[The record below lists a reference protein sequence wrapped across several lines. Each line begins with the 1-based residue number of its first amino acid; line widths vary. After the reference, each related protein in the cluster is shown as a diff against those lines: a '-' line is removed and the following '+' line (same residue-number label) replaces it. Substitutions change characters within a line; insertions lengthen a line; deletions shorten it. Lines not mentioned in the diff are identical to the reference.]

1 MKKIL
6 VSFFLCVCT
15 MVAGAVGVDTVE
27 YAPVANLEYIHNS
40 IASKYDIT
48 VPYNS
53 AADIYSIANMKYLL
67 TTIDVAN
74 QMQGNQTDYGTGEFA
89 TEYAVNTI
97 TVDTAIDTLIKI
109 MDTPPADSDEPEP
122 GDEILVPPYVFA
134 IKTSATDS
142 FEINI
147 AAKGTFTIDWG
158 DGTVETYNQ
167 TSSYTKPYSH
177 KYADSGPQTIRFAGQ
192 ATEYYSSYNPA
203 TISFSSKG
211 IISEII
217 GSLGKIFPTLADGS
231 QPSFYQTFSYASNVT
246 RLPKKLFSGI
256 TGKPISSM
264 FYQTF
269 YNMYNLTEIPENL
282 FGGLDG
288 APGSSMFYQ
297 TFYNC
302 SSVKSLPNKLFGNLY
317 GTPAMYMFYGTFY
330 NCTGLTG
337 EIPLGFFGD
346 FENNIK
352 SYMFGYAFYNC
363 NGLTGPSARM
373 PDGTYIYNYF
383 TKGTGYYPTSK
394 MYYNC
399 TGLSD
404 YSSIPSS
411 AK

>member
-1 MKKIL
+1 MKKIIL
-6 VSFFLCVCT
+6 FICACVYSIST
-15 MVAGAVGVDTVE
+15 WAVE
-27 YAPVANLEYIHNS
+27 YAPIANLAYIHNA
-40 IASKYDIT
+40 IADKYDIT
-48 VPYNS
+48 IQYNPAVTDIT
-53 AADIYSIANMKYLL
+53 AAANMKYLL
-67 TTIDVAN
+67 TAIDVAN
-74 QMQGNQTDYGTGEFA
+74 TKQGQQTNYGVGEYATEFA
-89 TEYAVNTI
+89 ANII
-97 TVDTAIDTLIKI
+97 TVDTAINTLIK
-109 MDTPPADSDEPEP
+109 PKQEAEEDEPEP
-122 GDEILVPPYVFA
+122 GDELLTPPYVFA
-134 IKTSATDS
+134 IKTSATNS
-142 FEINI
+142 FSFDI
-147 AAKGTFTIDWG
+147 AAKGTFTVDWG
-158 DGTVETYNQ
+158 DGTVETFTQ
-167 TSSYTKPYSH
+167 TSSYTKSYSH
-177 KYADSGPQTIRFAGQ
+177 SYATSQPQLIRFAGQ
-192 ATEYYSSYNPA
+192 ATEYYSSYDPA
-203 TISFSSKG
+203 TIGFSSKG

-231 QPSFYQTFSYASNVT
+231 QPSFHKTFSYASNVT

-256 TGKPISSM
+256 TGKPISGM

-269 YNMYNLTEIPENL
+269 YNMYSLTEIPENL

-302 SSVKSLPNKLFGNLY
+302 SSVKSLPNKLFGNLH
-317 GTPAMYMFYGTFY
+317 GAPAMYMFYGTFY

-346 FENNIK
+346 YENNKK
-352 SYMFGYAFYNC
+352 SYMFQQTFYNC
-363 NGLTGPSARM
+363 SGLTGPSARM

-383 TKGTGYYPTSK
+383 TKGTGYYPTSG

>member
-1 MKKIL
+1 
-6 VSFFLCVCT
+6 

-27 YAPVANLEYIHNS
+27 YAPVANLEYIHS
-40 IASKYDIT
+40 AIASKYDIT

-89 TEYAVNTI
+89 TEYAANTI

-134 IKTSATDS
+134 IKTSETNS
-142 FEINI
+142 FTINI

-167 TSSYTKPYSH
+167 TSSTKSYSH
-177 KYADSGPQTIRFAGQ
+177 KYDDSGPQTIRLAGQ
-192 ATEYYSSYNPA
+192 ATEYYSSYDPA

-231 QPSFYQTFSYASNVT
+231 QPSFYQTFYYASNIT

-256 TGKPISSM
+256 TGKPISYM

-269 YNMYNLTEIPENL
+269 YNMSSLTEIPENL

-302 SSVKSLPNKLFGNLY
+302 SSVKSLPNKLFGNLH
-317 GTPAMYMFYGTFY
+317 GTPAMYMFSGTFY

-346 FENNIK
+346 YENNIK
-352 SYMFGYAFYNC
+352 SYMFQQTFYNC
-363 NGLTGPSARM
+363 SGLTGPSARM

>member
-6 VSFFLCVCT
+6 VSLFLCVCT

-27 YAPVANLEYIHNS
+27 YAPVANLEYIHS
-40 IASKYDIT
+40 AIANKYDIT

-74 QMQGNQTDYGTGEFA
+74 QMQGNQTNYGTGEFA
-89 TEYAVNTI
+89 TEYAANSI

-134 IKTSATDS
+134 IKISATDS
-142 FEINI
+142 FAVNI

-158 DGTVETYNQ
+158 DGTVGTYNQ
-167 TSSYTKPYSH
+167 TSSSTKPYSH
-177 KYADSGPQTIRFAGQ
+177 KYANKEPQTIRFAGQ
-192 ATEYYSSYNPA
+192 ATEYYSSYEPA

-256 TGKPISSM
+256 TGKPISYM

>member
-1 MKKIL
+1 
-6 VSFFLCVCT
+6 

-27 YAPVANLEYIHNS
+27 YAPVANLEYIHS
-40 IASKYDIT
+40 AIANKYDIT

-74 QMQGNQTDYGTGEFA
+74 QMQGNQTNYGTGEFA
-89 TEYAVNTI
+89 TEYAANTI

-142 FEINI
+142 FAVNI

-167 TSSYTKPYSH
+167 TSSTKSYSH
-177 KYADSGPQTIRFAGQ
+177 KYVDSGPQTIRLAGQ
-192 ATEYYSSYNPA
+192 ATEYYSSYEPA

-231 QPSFYQTFSYASNVT
+231 QPSFYHPFSYASNVT

-256 TGKPISSM
+256 TGKPISYM

-352 SYMFGYAFYNC
+352 SYMFGYVFYNC

>member
-6 VSFFLCVCT
+6 VSLFLCVCT

-27 YAPVANLEYIHNS
+27 YAPVANLEYIHS
-40 IASKYDIT
+40 AIASKYDIT

-89 TEYAVNTI
+89 TEYAANTI

-109 MDTPPADSDEPEP
+109 MDIPPSDSDEPEP
-122 GDEILVPPYVFA
+122 GEEILVPPYVFA
-134 IKTSATDS
+134 IKISATDS
-142 FEINI
+142 FSISI
-147 AAKGTFTIDWG
+147 AAKGSFTIDWG
-158 DGTVETYNQ
+158 DGTVETKNPSS
-167 TSSYTKPYSH
+167 TSSTTYSH
-177 KYADSGPQTIRFAGQ
+177 PYAENKPQTIRLAGQ
-192 ATEYYSSYNPA
+192 ATEYYSSYEPA
-203 TISFSSKG
+203 TISFSSKAS
-211 IISEII
+211 ISEII
-217 GSLGKIFPTLADGS
+217 GSLGQIFPTLADGS
-231 QPSFYQTFSYASNVT
+231 QPSFHQTFAYANNVT

-269 YNMYNLTEIPENL
+269 YNLYNLTEIPENL

-297 TFYNC
+297 TFFNC
-302 SSVKSLPNKLFGNLY
+302 SSVKSLPNKLFGNLH
-317 GTPAMYMFYGTFY
+317 GTPAISMFYGTFE

-346 FENNIK
+346 YENNIK
-352 SYMFGYAFYNC
+352 TSMFGRTFYNC
-363 NGLTGPSARM
+363 SGLTGPSARM

-383 TKGTGYYPTSK
+383 TKGTGYYPMSK
-394 MYYNC
+394 MYSNC

-404 YSSIPSS
+404 YSSMPSS
-411 AK
+411 VK

>member
-1 MKKIL
+1 
-6 VSFFLCVCT
+6 

-27 YAPVANLEYIHNS
+27 YAPVANLEYIHS
-40 IASKYDIT
+40 AIASKYDIT

-89 TEYAVNTI
+89 TEYAANTI

-109 MDTPPADSDEPEP
+109 MDTPPSDSDEPEP
-122 GDEILVPPYVFA
+122 GEEILVPPYVFA
-134 IKTSATDS
+134 IKISATDS
-142 FEINI
+142 FTINI
-147 AAKGTFTIDWG
+147 AAKGTFIIDWG
-158 DGTVETYNQ
+158 DGTVETKNP
-167 TSSYTKPYSH
+167 SSTNTTPYSH
-177 KYADSGPQTIRFAGQ
+177 TYADNQPPPTIRLAGQ
-192 ATEYYSSYNPA
+192 ATEYYSSYEPA
-203 TISFSSKG
+203 TINFSSKG
-211 IISEII
+211 SISEII
-217 GSLGKIFPTLADGS
+217 GSLGEIFPTLADGS
-231 QPSFYQTFSYASNVT
+231 QPSFHQTFAYAKNVT

-256 TGKPISSM
+256 TGKPISYM

-269 YNMYNLTEIPENL
+269 YNMSSLTEIPENL

-288 APGSSMFYQ
+288 APGSSMFRE

-302 SSVKSLPNKLFGNLY
+302 SSVKSLPNKLFGNLH
-317 GTPAMYMFYGTFY
+317 GTPAMYMFYGTFN
-330 NCTGLTG
+330 NCIGLTG

-346 FENNIK
+346 YENNIK
-352 SYMFGYAFYNC
+352 TSMFGYTFYNC
-363 NGLTGPSARM
+363 SGLTGPSARM

-394 MYYNC
+394 MYFNC

>member
-1 MKKIL
+1 
-6 VSFFLCVCT
+6 
-15 MVAGAVGVDTVE
+15 
-27 YAPVANLEYIHNS
+27 
-40 IASKYDIT
+40 
-48 VPYNS
+48 
-53 AADIYSIANMKYLL
+53 MKYLL

-74 QMQGNQTDYGTGEFA
+74 QMQGNQTNYGTGEFA
-89 TEYAVNTI
+89 TEYAANTI

-109 MDTPPADSDEPEP
+109 MATPPADSDEPEP

-134 IKTSATDS
+134 IKTSAINS
-142 FEINI
+142 FAINI

-167 TSSYTKPYSH
+167 TSSYTKSYSH
-177 KYADSGPQTIRFAGQ
+177 KYVDSEPQTIRLAGQ
-192 ATEYYSSYNPA
+192 ATEYYSSYEPA

-231 QPSFYQTFSYASNVT
+231 QPSFYKTFSYASNVT

-256 TGKPISSM
+256 TGKPISNM

-269 YNMYNLTEIPENL
+269 YNLYNLTEIPENL

-302 SSVKSLPNKLFGNLY
+302 SSVKSLPNKLFGNLH
-317 GTPAMYMFYGTFY
+317 GAPAMYMFTGTFY

-346 FENNIK
+346 YEIEITTANKTVIK
-352 SYMFGYAFYNC
+352 H
-363 NGLTGPSARM
+363 
-373 PDGTYIYNYF
+373 F
-383 TKGTGYYPTSK
+383 TLSSKG
-394 MYYNC
+394 
-399 TGLSD
+399 SD
-404 YSSIPSS
+404 EITIVI
-411 AK
+411 

>member
-1 MKKIL
+1 
-6 VSFFLCVCT
+6 
-15 MVAGAVGVDTVE
+15 MVAGAVGMDSVE
-27 YAPVANLEYIHNS
+27 YAPVANLEYIHS
-40 IASKYDIT
+40 AIASKYDIT

-89 TEYAVNTI
+89 TEYAANTI

-134 IKTSATDS
+134 IKTSATNS
-142 FEINI
+142 FTINI

-158 DGTVETYNQ
+158 DGTVETHNQ
-167 TSSYTKPYSH
+167 TSSYTKSYPHNYGTNQS
-177 KYADSGPQTIRFAGQ
+177 QTIRLAGQ
-192 ATEYYSSYNPA
+192 ATEYYSSYDPA
-203 TISFSSKG
+203 TISFPSKG
-211 IISEII
+211 VISEII

-231 QPSFYQTFSYASNVT
+231 QPSFYQTFYYASNIT

-269 YNMYNLTEIPENL
+269 YNLYNLTEIPENL

-288 APGSSMFYQ
+288 APASSMFYQ
-297 TFYNC
+297 TFFNC
-302 SSVKSLPNKLFGNLY
+302 SSVKSLPNKLFGNLH
-317 GTPAMYMFYGTFY
+317 GTPAISMFYGTFE

-346 FENNIK
+346 YENNIK
-352 SYMFGYAFYNC
+352 TSMFGRTFYNC
-363 NGLTGPSARM
+363 SGLTGPSARM
-373 PDGTYIYNYF
+373 PDGTYIYDYF
-383 TKGTGYYPTSK
+383 TKGTGYYPMSK
-394 MYYNC
+394 MYSNC

-404 YSSIPSS
+404 YSSMPSS
-411 AK
+411 VK

>member
-6 VSFFLCVCT
+6 VSLFLCVCT
-15 MVAGAVGVDTVE
+15 MVAGAVGVDMVE
-27 YAPVANLEYIHNS
+27 YAPVANLEYIHS
-40 IASKYDIT
+40 AIASKYDIT

-89 TEYAVNTI
+89 TEYAANTI

-109 MDTPPADSDEPEP
+109 MDTPPSDSDEPEP
-122 GDEILVPPYVFA
+122 GEEILVPPYVFA
-134 IKTSATDS
+134 IKISATDP
-142 FEINI
+142 FTINI
-147 AAKGTFTIDWG
+147 AAKGSFTIDWG
-158 DGTVETYNQ
+158 DGTVEPFNQ
-167 TSSYTKPYSH
+167 TSADPKPYSH
-177 KYADSGPQTIRFAGQ
+177 TYVDSGPQTIRLAGQ
-192 ATEYYSSYNPA
+192 ATEYYSSYEPA

-211 IISEII
+211 SISEII

-231 QPSFYQTFSYASNVT
+231 QPSFHQTFAYANNVT

-256 TGKPISSM
+256 TGKPISYM
-264 FYQTF
+264 FYRTF
-269 YNMYNLTEIPENL
+269 YNMSSLTEIPENL

-288 APGSSMFYQ
+288 APGSSMFRE

-302 SSVKSLPNKLFGNLY
+302 SSVKTLPNKLFGNLY
-317 GTPAMYMFYGTFY
+317 GTPAMYMFYGTFDS
-330 NCTGLTG
+330 CTGLTG

-346 FENNIK
+346 YENNIK
-352 SYMFGYAFYNC
+352 TYMFGRTFYNC
-363 NGLTGPSARM
+363 SGLTGPSARM

-394 MYYNC
+394 MYFNC

>member
-1 MKKIL
+1 
-6 VSFFLCVCT
+6 

-27 YAPVANLEYIHNS
+27 YAPVANLEYIHS
-40 IASKYDIT
+40 AIASKYDIT

-89 TEYAVNTI
+89 TEYAANTI

-134 IKTSATDS
+134 IKTSATNS
-142 FEINI
+142 FTINI

-158 DGTVETYNQ
+158 DGTVETFNQ
-167 TSSYTKPYSH
+167 TSAYTKTYQH
-177 KYADSGPQTIRFAGQ
+177 NYGTSGPQTIRLAGQ
-192 ATEYYSSYNPA
+192 ATEYYSSYDPA
-203 TISFSSKG
+203 TISFPSKG
-211 IISEII
+211 VISEII

-231 QPSFYQTFSYASNVT
+231 QPSFYQTFYYASNIT

-269 YNMYNLTEIPENL
+269 YNLYNLTEIPENL

-302 SSVKSLPNKLFGNLY
+302 SSVKSLPNKLFGNLH
-317 GTPAMYMFYGTFY
+317 GTPAISMFYGTFN

-346 FENNIK
+346 YENNIK
-352 SYMFGYAFYNC
+352 TSMFGYTFYNC
-363 NGLTGPSARM
+363 SGLTGPSARM
-373 PDGTYIYNYF
+373 PDGTYIYDYF

>member
-1 MKKIL
+1 
-6 VSFFLCVCT
+6 
-15 MVAGAVGVDTVE
+15 
-27 YAPVANLEYIHNS
+27 
-40 IASKYDIT
+40 
-48 VPYNS
+48 
-53 AADIYSIANMKYLL
+53 MKYLL

-74 QMQGNQTDYGTGEFA
+74 QMQGNQTNYGTGEFA
-89 TEYAVNTI
+89 TEYAANTI

-134 IKTSATDS
+134 IKTSAINS
-142 FEINI
+142 FAINI

-167 TSSYTKPYSH
+167 TSSYTKSYSH
-177 KYADSGPQTIRFAGQ
+177 KYVNNEPQTIRFAGQ
-192 ATEYYSSYNPA
+192 ATEYYSSYDPA
-203 TISFSSKG
+203 TISFSTKG
-211 IISEII
+211 VISEII

-256 TGKPISSM
+256 TGKPISYM

-269 YNMYNLTEIPENL
+269 YNMSSLTEIPENL

-317 GTPAMYMFYGTFY
+317 GAPALYMFNGTFY

-346 FENNIK
+346 YENNKK
-352 SYMFGYAFYNC
+352 SYMFQQTFYNC
-363 NGLTGPSARM
+363 SGLTGPSARM

-383 TKGTGYYPTSK
+383 TKGTGYSPTSQ

>member
-1 MKKIL
+1 
-6 VSFFLCVCT
+6 
-15 MVAGAVGVDTVE
+15 MVAGSVSADTVE
-27 YAPVANLEYIHNS
+27 YAPVANLEYIHS
-40 IASKYDIT
+40 AIASKYDIT

-74 QMQGNQTDYGTGEFA
+74 QMQGNQTNYGTGEFA
-89 TEYAVNTI
+89 TEYAANTI

-134 IKTSATDS
+134 IKISATDS
-142 FEINI
+142 FTINI

-158 DGTVETYNQ
+158 DGTVETFNQ
-167 TSSYTKPYSH
+167 TSAYTKPYQH
-177 KYADSGPQTIRFAGQ
+177 TYVDGGPQTIRLAGQ
-192 ATEYYSSYNPA
+192 ATEYYSSYEPA

-269 YNMYNLTEIPENL
+269 YNMSSLTEIPENL

-373 PDGTYIYNYF
+373 PDGTYVYNYF
-383 TKGTGYYPTSK
+383 TKGTGYYPTSQ

-404 YSSIPSS
+404 YSSMPSS

>member
-1 MKKIL
+1 
-6 VSFFLCVCT
+6 

-27 YAPVANLEYIHNS
+27 YAPAANLEYIHNS

-74 QMQGNQTDYGTGEFA
+74 QMQGNQTAYGAGEFA
-89 TEYAVNTI
+89 TEYAANTI

-134 IKTSATDS
+134 IKTSAINS
-142 FEINI
+142 FAINI

-167 TSSYTKPYSH
+167 TSSYTKSYSH
-177 KYADSGPQTIRFAGQ
+177 KYVNNEPQTIRFAGQ
-192 ATEYYSSYNPA
+192 ATEYYSSYDPA

-256 TGKPISSM
+256 TGKPISYM

-269 YNMYNLTEIPENL
+269 YNMSSLTEIPENL

-288 APGSSMFYQ
+288 TPGSSMFYQ
-297 TFYNC
+297 TFCNC

-317 GTPAMYMFYGTFY
+317 GTPAMYMFYGTFE

-346 FENNIK
+346 YENNIK
-352 SYMFGYAFYNC
+352 TYMFGRTFYNC
-363 NGLTGPSARM
+363 SDLTGASARM

-404 YSSIPSS
+404 YSSMPSS
-411 AK
+411 VK

>member
-6 VSFFLCVCT
+6 VSLFLCVCT

-27 YAPVANLEYIHNS
+27 YAPAANLEYIHNS

-74 QMQGNQTDYGTGEFA
+74 QMQGNQTAYGAGEFA
-89 TEYAVNTI
+89 TEYAANTI

-134 IKTSATDS
+134 IKTSAINS
-142 FEINI
+142 FAINI

-167 TSSYTKPYSH
+167 TSSYTKSYSH
-177 KYADSGPQTIRFAGQ
+177 KYVDSEPQTIRFAGQ
-192 ATEYYSSYNPA
+192 ATEYYSSYDPA

-256 TGKPISSM
+256 TGKPISYM

-269 YNMYNLTEIPENL
+269 YNMSSLTEIPENL

-288 APGSSMFYQ
+288 TPGSSMFYQ

-317 GTPAMYMFYGTFY
+317 GTPAMYMFYGTFE

-346 FENNIK
+346 YENNIK
-352 SYMFGYAFYNC
+352 TYMFGRTFYNC
-363 NGLTGPSARM
+363 SNLTGASARM